1 MAAKRAGAGTFNS
14 ANAFVSNSRFGTAA
28 NAEALARRHVHPVAR
43 HPKPRRFRHSRRH
56 LKAPGMT
63 SLQLLIL
70 FLAVMLVVAL
80 GAAGTFI

>member
-1 MAAKRAGAGTFNS
+1 
-14 ANAFVSNSRFGTAA
+14 
-28 NAEALARRHVHPVAR
+28 
-43 HPKPRRFRHSRRH
+43 
-56 LKAPGMT
+56 MT